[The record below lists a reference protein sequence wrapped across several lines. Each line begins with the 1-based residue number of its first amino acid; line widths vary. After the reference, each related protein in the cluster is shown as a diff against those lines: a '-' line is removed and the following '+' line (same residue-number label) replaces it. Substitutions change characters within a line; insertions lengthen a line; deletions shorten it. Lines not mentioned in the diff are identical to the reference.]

1 MLNYECRKI
10 LKILN
15 KLNAN
20 GVTSVNFFDIVNYF
34 PKKKQ
39 GRIAL
44 RLGYI
49 LPYLK
54 DNGYITYSNF
64 DNKFSNVRV
73 TYTGLARKLFSIE
86 SIKTWIC
93 SNAIAILSLI
103 VSIIA
108 LIKSAN

>member
-15 KLNAN
+15 ELNPN
-20 GVTSVNFFDIVNYF
+20 GVNSVNFFDILNSF
-34 PKKKQ
+34 SKKKQ
-39 GRIAL
+39 GKLAL
-44 RLGYI
+44 RLEYI

-54 DNGYITYSNF
+54 DNGYITYSNI
-64 DNKFSNVRV
+64 DNKFSNIRV

-86 SIKTWIC
+86 SVRAWIF

-108 LIKSAN
+108 LINSLN